1 MAKNENN
8 YFEKGDKKNNSYSKN
23 KRDTSEL
30 TDVNFEKKSNS
41 DSNSE
46 KKYIEK
52 SPFEGL
58 RIPPQDLDSE
68 KALLGAIIISP
79 ESFYDIED
87 LITEKTFYAEKHRS
101 IWRAMQELVGAREP
115 VDLISLNNKLKIK
128 GELDSIGGSAYLA
141 ELSGFIASAANIKY
155 YATLL
160 KKKELLRRLIESSNK
175 ISDFS
180 YEEKHEVEHILETAE
195 KEIYDITSHGSGA
208 GKLIAVSTL
217 IEDAWKRIETM
228 QDGGG
233 GMRGVPSGFKSLDN
247 KLSGFQKSD
256 LIILAARPSVGKS
269 SLMLDFARSAAV
281 NHNVHTALF
290 SLEMSK
296 EQLFDRMLAAQ
307 SKVDGWKLR
316 TGALSMEHDIER
328 LQQGLNE
335 LSKAPIFI
343 DDTAGN
349 TIVNMRSVLR
359 RLKAEKPIGLIIVDY
374 LQLMNTSKNYDSMV
388 HQVSDISKSL
398 KQLAKE
404 FNAPVIALSQLS
416 RNVEQRGGKP
426 RLSDLRDS
434 GSIEQDADV
443 VMFIHRE
450 EKYGEQSQNNNM
462 VELLIEKHR
471 NGATGVVK
479 LMFDA
484 KTTSFMEMAEDVF
497 GDFAVPSMNV
507 NISGEF

>member
-8 YFEKGDKKNNSYSKN
+8 YFEKGKYSKN

-128 GELDSIGGSAYLA
+128 SELESIGGSIYLA